1 MALMPNT
8 TVDLRSDTVTQPT
21 PAMREAM
28 MAAALGDDVLGD
40 DPTVLAL
47 QERVAALLGKEAAT
61 FVPSGTMAN
70 LLAIRSQTQPG
81 DELIGEATS
90 HFFRYEAGGFAAVAG
105 CSVTLIQGDRGLI
118 TEEQVSESIRPNDI
132 HFPVSRLL
140 CLENTHNTG
149 GGTVW
154 PIERLAAVTAHA
166 RGLGL
171 GCHLDG
177 ARLLNACVRSGH
189 RSRDY
194 AQHFDTISMCFSKGL
209 GAPVGSILAGS
220 EATLARARRFR
231 KMFGGAMRQSGMLAA
246 AALYALD
253 HHVDRL
259 AEDHALATRL
269 ARAIA
274 ATEGLSV
281 DPATVETNIVYFD
294 VDPAH
299 LTAPAFC
306 QALEGQGVRM
316 LALGGQRVRAV
327 THLDVDAAGV
337 ERAIQVIEAVM
348 GAVNA

>member
-1 MALMPNT
+1 MPNT
-8 TVDLRSDTVTQPT
+8 SVDLRSDTVTQPT

-28 MAAALGDDVLGD
+28 MAAELGDDVLGD

-47 QERVAALLGKEAAT
+47 QDRMAALLGKEAAT
-61 FVPSGTMAN
+61 FVPSGTLAN

-81 DELIGEATS
+81 DEIIGEATS
-90 HFFRYEAGGFAAVAG
+90 HFFRYEAGGFAAAAG
-105 CSVTLIQGDRGLI
+105 CSTTLIPGERGLI
-118 TEEQVSESIRPNDI
+118 TEAQVTAALRPDDI

-140 CLENTHNTG
+140 SLENTHNTG

-154 PIERLAAVTAHA
+154 PLERLAAVTAHA
-166 RGLGL
+166 RELGL
-171 GCHLDG
+171 RCHLYG
-177 ARLLNACVRSGH
+177 ARLFNACVQSGH
-189 RSRDY
+189 QPGDY
-194 AQHFDTISMCFSKGL
+194 ARHFDTVSLCFSKGL

-220 EATLARARRFR
+220 EETLARARRFR
-231 KMFGGAMRQSGMLAA
+231 KMFGGAMRQSGLLAA

-259 AEDHALATRL
+259 AEDHALAQRL

-281 DPATVETNIVYFD
+281 DPATVQTNIVYFD
-294 VDPAH
+294 VDPGYC
-299 LTAPAFC
+299 TASAFC
-306 QALEGQGVRM
+306 GALQAQGVRM
-316 LALGGQRVRAV
+316 LALGPARVRAV

-348 GAVNA
+348 KAVPT